1 MQLKS
6 DNQAR
11 IVLLGG
17 FRKLLVDQNWFIV
30 NFSLFFGGVEGT
42 PCDFWDQGLIPSL
55 AMRVLSAQHGTSRE
69 IPCHKFLTL

>member
-17 FRKLLVDQNWFIV
+17 FRKLLVDQNWFV
-30 NFSLFFGGVEGT
+30 LNFSLFGGWGAHHVTSGT
-42 PCDFWDQGLIPSL
+42 RGRSQAWQ
-55 AMRVLSAQHGTSRE
+55 
-69 IPCHKFLTL
+69 